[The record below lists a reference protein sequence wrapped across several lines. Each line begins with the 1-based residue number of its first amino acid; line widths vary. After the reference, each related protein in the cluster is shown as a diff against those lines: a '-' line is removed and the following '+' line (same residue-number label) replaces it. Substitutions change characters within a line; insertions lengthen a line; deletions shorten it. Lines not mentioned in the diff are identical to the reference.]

1 MFYCIGQS
9 VFEIA
14 AVIGATAALF
24 VQPIDDKLL
33 PLINL
38 VIGNLC
44 TSSLKLG
51 VLKLLVVVRCLQMVL
66 GGWIDR
72 RSGQS

>member
-1 MFYCIGQS
+1 MIT
-9 VFEIA
+9 
-14 AVIGATAALF
+14 AT
-24 VQPIDDKLL
+24 V
-33 PLINL
+33 INL

-51 VLKLLVVVRCLQMVL
+51 VLKFLVVVRCLQMVL

>member
-1 MFYCIGQS
+1 M
-9 VFEIA
+9 
-14 AVIGATAALF
+14 
-24 VQPIDDKLL
+24 QPIDDKLL